1 MTCSYSKE
9 FSASA
14 YTDVE
19 NMFIYEYLPLASG
32 DAVKVYLYGLF
43 LCQNKEFD
51 QPPEKI
57 AETLK
62 MSEAQVRD
70 CFYFWEEFG
79 LVNVVS
85 KEPLSVQY
93 LPVRS
98 AGGGKPRKYKAEK
111 YSDFTKGVQAILPER
126 MISTNEYTE
135 YFSIMETFGIKPDA
149 MLMIVKYCADRKG
162 KDIGY
167 RYISKVAK
175 DFGIRGIVTVE
186 AVEKELSAYILRTS
200 EIEKILKALSLR
212 RAPEI
217 EDSSLFRKWTQEL
230 GFEPESI
237 VFAASKM
244 KKGGMEKLDEFLLEL
259 YSMKSF
265 SKEEIAAF
273 VNSRQQIYDLAV
285 KINRALSVYTDVID
299 TVVETYTKKW
309 LSYGFTDE
317 TLLFIASECFKNGKN
332 TLQYMDE
339 LTEQLH
345 SRGFI
350 ALSSVGDYF
359 ENIKNTDKFIAS
371 FLLLAGVNRRPNSWD
386 RENMATW
393 KSWNFSEEMILEAA
407 RLSAGKSSP
416 IAYMNGILSNWKNK
430 GIFNTAD
437 ISDPPSAS
445 LDSQENYNREYERRR
460 SAALSRAQHNMDKA
474 MELEGFSRI
483 FDRLN
488 SIEKDLAFAEIAN
501 NTLQLENLENEKKEL
516 IKKEQSLLKTINLKI
531 RDLSPVYLCEKCKD
545 TGYVGTHRC
554 DCFNKKDK

>member
-14 YTDVE
+14 FTDVE
-19 NMFIYEYLPLASG
+19 NVFIYEYLPLASG

-51 QPPEKI
+51 QSAEKI

-62 MSEAQVRD
+62 MSEDEIRD
-70 CFYFWEEFG
+70 CFNFWEEFG
-79 LVNVVS
+79 LVSVVS
-85 KEPLSVQY
+85 NDPLTVKY
-93 LPVRS
+93 LPVKS
-98 AGGGKPRKYKAEK
+98 ASSGKPRKYKAEK

-175 DFGIRGIVTVE
+175 DFGVRGIVTVE

-200 EIEKILKALSLR
+200 EIEKILKALSIK

-217 EDSSLFRKWTQEL
+217 EDSTYFKKWTQEL
-230 GFEPESI
+230 NFEPESI
-237 VFAASKM
+237 IFAASKL

-259 YSMKSF
+259 YSIKSF

-273 VNSRQQIYDLAV
+273 VKSKQDVFDLAV

-299 TVVETYTKKW
+299 TVVDTYTKKW

-317 TLLFIASECFKNGKN
+317 TLLFIASQCFKNGKN

-339 LTEQLH
+339 LIEQLH

-350 ALSSVGDYF
+350 DLSSVGDYF
-359 ENIKNTDKFIAS
+359 ESIRNTDKFIAS
-371 FLLLAGVNRRPNSWD
+371 FLLLAGVNRRPNPWD
-386 RENMATW
+386 RENITTW
-393 KSWNFSEEMILEAA
+393 KNWNFSEEMILEAA
-407 RLSAGKSSP
+407 RLSAGKTSP

-430 GIFNTAD
+430 GIFNVSD
-437 ISDPPSAS
+437 IDGAPNVSA
-445 LDSQENYNREYERRR
+445 DSQENYNREYERRR
-460 SAALSRAQHNMDKA
+460 SIALSRAQHNMDKA
-474 MELEGFSRI
+474 MEIEGFSKI
-483 FDRLN
+483 YDRLN

-501 NTLQLENLENEKKEL
+501 NTEQLSALEAEKENLIKE
-516 IKKEQSLLKTINLKI
+516 EQSLLKNIGLKI

-554 DCFNKKDK
+554 DCFNKKA

>member
-1 MTCSYSKE
+1 MTCSYSRE

-437 ISDPPSAS
+437 INDPPSAS

-501 NTLQLENLENEKKEL
+501 NALQLENLENEKKEL

-554 DCFNKKDK
+554 DCFNKKA